1 MATHTFKSAPSRF
14 VVVAGVLLLHVL
26 ALWALQSGL
35 LMRVWQEAE
44 ILVPV
49 AQLAELPTP
58 PKPPVVEP
66 SKPTKP
72 TLQATPSVPPPPIPA
87 PAPAP
92 APVAPV
98 AAPAPLAVAD
108 APPAAN
114 AATGTPT
121 PRAAPVVVA
130 APVPAPVPVRVEL
143 PSSDANYLHNPV
155 PVYPAASERRRES
168 GLVLLSVL
176 VDAEGRAKAVSI
188 KTSSGFERLDQSALQ
203 AVTGWTFVPGKRN
216 GVPVEMTVDVPIR
229 FKSRE

>member
-35 LMRVWQEAE
+35 LLRVWQEAE

-49 AQLAELPTP
+49 AQLAELPPP

-66 SKPTKP
+66 PKPVKPTP
-72 TLQATPSVPPPPIPA
+72 QTTPLVPPPPIPA
-87 PAPAP
+87 PTPA
-92 APVAPV
+92 APVAV
-98 AAPAPLAVAD
+98 PAPLAVAD

-114 AATGTPT
+114 APTGTPT

-130 APVPAPVPVRVEL
+130 APVAAPAPVKVEL

-229 FKSRE
+229 FKPRE